1 MYLGHFL
8 GTQGAKNFLNKYY
21 SDGTNPFR
29 PADKLTELYLRG
41 KEKHVENPEEYAIK
55 NWIVR
60 VQGFLINCATFG
72 FTSNYNEIMQ
82 GTYKHDLFYRT
93 FAQHLMD
100 LLGDLAYRE
109 VFTSDAIFKMEVAE
123 SSVLNYLM
131 NKFVSAIVK
140 YDDPGQKLGSID
152 TKIVSFISNNYKR
165 AYHFHSEGKS
175 EIEKLYLRLLLV
187 TDYICGMTDSYAK
200 RLYQELNA
208 IV

>member
-1 MYLGHFL
+1 M
-8 GTQGAKNFLNKYY
+8 
-21 SDGTNPFR
+21 
-29 PADKLTELYLRG
+29 RG

-72 FTSNYNEIMQ
+72 FTSNYNEIMN
-82 GTYKHDLFYRT
+82 GTYKYDLFHRT
-93 FAQHLMD
+93 FAEKLMD

-140 YDDPGQKLGSID
+140 YDDPMQRLGSID

-165 AYHFHSEGKS
+165 AYHHHSAGKS
-175 EIEKLYLRLLLV
+175 DIEQQVVVGGEGDGTAGDSLGLQRFLQQTGLGLLARSVQPVQGDEDAFFCLLFHGTLHLRKKTLL
-187 TDYICGMTDSYAK
+187 
-200 RLYQELNA
+200 
-208 IV
+208 

>member
-1 MYLGHFL
+1 M
-8 GTQGAKNFLNKYY
+8 
-21 SDGTNPFR
+21 
-29 PADKLTELYLRG
+29 
-41 KEKHVENPEEYAIK
+41 ENPEEYAIK

-72 FTSNYNEIMQ
+72 FTSNYSEIMN
-82 GTYKHDLFYRT
+82 GTYKYDLFHKT
-93 FAQHLMD
+93 FAEKLMD

-131 NKFVSAIVK
+131 NKFVTAIIK
-140 YDDPGQKLGSID
+140 YDDPNQKLGSID
-152 TKIVSFISNNYKR
+152 TKVVSFISNNYKR